1 MVEFSGVAVVD
12 ITGFDLSSSS
22 SQTVTG
28 LYNQCATAYA
38 SGKPVLVM
46 GWDYNDTPV
55 SPMFVYLIPSTN
67 AFIIDNK
74 YQVSTADA
82 VTKL

>member
-1 MVEFSGVAVVD
+1 MVEFTGVAVVD

-28 LYNQCATAYA
+28 LYNQCEKAYA

-46 GWDYNDTPV
+46 GWDYNDAPV

-67 AFIIDNK
+67 AYIIDNK
-74 YQVSTADA
+74 YQVSNADA